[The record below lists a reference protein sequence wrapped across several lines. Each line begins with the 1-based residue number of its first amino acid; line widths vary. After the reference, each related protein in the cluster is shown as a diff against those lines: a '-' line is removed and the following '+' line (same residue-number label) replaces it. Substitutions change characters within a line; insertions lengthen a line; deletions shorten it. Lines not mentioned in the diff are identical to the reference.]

1 MSNSFVDSIATSSH
15 LLEMHSCLLFINSEH
30 TLIDKLNNV
39 TEVQPISLN
48 GIFYNV
54 KDTHQGGVSFDL
66 VLKSLPTYVEI
77 TMNHNGNFDIYTKTT
92 RGETEFKDET
102 VETLINFLHIFYVN
116 MVNDEN
122 KLLLNALDKNT
133 YRKIAK
139 RMHYRENYG
148 EEI

>member
-1 MSNSFVDSIATSSH
+1 MEYAADDINIGY
-15 LLEMHSCLLFINSEH
+15 MSCLLFINNEH
-30 TLIDKLNNV
+30 TLIDKLSNV
-39 TEVQPISLN
+39 TEVQPMQ
-48 GIFYNV
+48 
-54 KDTHQGGVSFDL
+54 HQGGVSFDL
-66 VLKSLPTYVEI
+66 VLKSMPTYVEI
-77 TMNHNGNFDIYTKTT
+77 TMNYDGNFNIYTKTT

-122 KLLLNALDKNT
+122 KLLLNALDTNT

>member
-1 MSNSFVDSIATSSH
+1 MEYAADDINIGY
-15 LLEMHSCLLFINSEH
+15 MSCLLFINNEH
-30 TLIDKLNNV
+30 TLIDKLSNV
-39 TEVQPISLN
+39 TEVQPMQ
-48 GIFYNV
+48 
-54 KDTHQGGVSFDL
+54 HQGGVSFDL
-66 VLKSLPTYVEI
+66 VLKSEPTYVEI
-77 TMNHNGNFDIYTKTT
+77 TMNYDGNFNIYTKTT

-148 EEI
+148 KEI

>member
-1 MSNSFVDSIATSSH
+1 MEYAADDINIGYMT
-15 LLEMHSCLLFINSEH
+15 CLMFINSEK
-30 TLIDKLNNV
+30 TLVDKLNNI
-39 TEVQPISLN
+39 TEIHPISLN
-48 GIFYNV
+48 GIFDNI

-77 TMNHNGNFDIYTKTT
+77 TMNHNGNFDIYTKTLK
-92 RGETEFKDET
+92 GETEFKDEV

-116 MVNDEN
+116 MVDDEN
-122 KLLLNALDKNT
+122 KLLLNAIDTTT

-139 RMHYRENYG
+139 RMHYREKFG

>member
-1 MSNSFVDSIATSSH
+1 MEYAADDINIGYMT
-15 LLEMHSCLLFINSEH
+15 CLMFINSEK
-30 TLIDKLNNV
+30 TLVDKLNNI
-39 TEVQPISLN
+39 TEIHPISLN
-48 GIFYNV
+48 GIFDNI

-77 TMNHNGNFDIYTKTT
+77 TMNHNGNFDIYTKTLK
-92 RGETEFKDET
+92 GETEFKDEV

-116 MVNDEN
+116 MVDDEN
-122 KLLLNALDKNT
+122 KLLMNAIDTTT

-139 RMHYRENYG
+139 RMHYREKYG

>member
-1 MSNSFVDSIATSSH
+1 MEYAADDINIGY
-15 LLEMHSCLLFINSEH
+15 MSCLLFINNEH
-30 TLIDKLNNV
+30 TLIDKLSNV
-39 TEVQPISLN
+39 TEVQPMQ
-48 GIFYNV
+48 
-54 KDTHQGGVSFDL
+54 HQGGVSFDL
-66 VLKSLPTYVEI
+66 VLKSMPTYVEI
-77 TMNHNGNFDIYTKTT
+77 TMNYDGNFNIYTKTT

-122 KLLLNALDKNT
+122 KVLMNALDKTT
-133 YRKIAK
+133 YRKVAK

>member
-1 MSNSFVDSIATSSH
+1 MEYAADDINIGY
-15 LLEMHSCLLFINSEH
+15 MSCLLFMNNEH
-30 TLIDKLNNV
+30 TLIDKLSNV
-39 TEVQPISLN
+39 SEVQPMQ
-48 GIFYNV
+48 
-54 KDTHQGGVSFDL
+54 HQGGVSFDL

-122 KLLLNALDKNT
+122 KLLMNALDKTT
-133 YRKIAK
+133 YRRIAK

-148 EEI
+148 DDSAG